1 MGKTIQISEYVYDQ
15 LCEIKQEK
23 DHQTFDSAV
32 RDLIREKRD
41 E

>member
-1 MGKTIQISEYVYDQ
+1 MGKTIQISEYVYNRLD
-15 LCEIKQEK
+15 EIKENK

-32 RDLIREKRD
+32 RDLIREYQH